1 VTTLAERNHEVERL
15 ISMTGTLLAGEVVD
29 KVMDVTPDNDVR
41 LAIALEAATEI
52 IIMALG
58 ATFVKEAISKVIDE
72 TIPIIELNVRRRTPA
87 FRERMD
93 QLHNE
98 SLSKKLDGYIEKNK
112 GNTSDGEEEEES
124 EEEDTI

>member
-1 VTTLAERNHEVERL
+1 LAEDHEIEKL

-29 KVMDVTPDNDVR
+29 KVMDTTPDNNVR

-52 IIMALG
+52 TIMAIG
-58 ATFVKEAISKVIDE
+58 ATFVKEAISDVLDK
-72 TIPIIELNVRRRTPA
+72 TMPIVEEQIRKRAPQ

-93 QLHNE
+93 QLHREELARTKSN
-98 SLSKKLDGYIEKNK
+98 N